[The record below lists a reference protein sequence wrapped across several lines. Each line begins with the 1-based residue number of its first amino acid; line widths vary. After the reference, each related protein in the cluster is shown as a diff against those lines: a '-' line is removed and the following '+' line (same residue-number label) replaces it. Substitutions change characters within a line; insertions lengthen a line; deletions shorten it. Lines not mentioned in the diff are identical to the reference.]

1 MSSKPAPSPA
11 PEGEPPTSTGGLFR
25 RLRPEQLQS
34 PVPSDI
40 ACSRSI
46 PPQHIAEVLLPRSPP
61 CPPFAF
67 LRAPAASVKAA
78 ADPVCGRLQIARQMG
93 IHEDEL
99 GLHGSVK
106 AKVQL
111 SVLERLQDQPDGYY
125 VVVAGVTPTP
135 LGEGKSTTTVGLSQ
149 DLGAVLQKKVF
160 TCVRQPS
167 MGPTFGI
174 KGGAAGG
181 GYAQV
186 IPMEEFNLHL
196 TGDIHAISIAN
207 NLLAAAIDTRMFHE
221 GCQSDAA
228 LYRRLT
234 EMQDGR

>member
-1 MSSKPAPSPA
+1 
-11 PEGEPPTSTGGLFR
+11 
-25 RLRPEQLQS
+25 
-34 PVPSDI
+34 
-40 ACSRSI
+40 
-46 PPQHIAEVLLPRSPP
+46 
-61 CPPFAF
+61 
-67 LRAPAASVKAA
+67 
-78 ADPVCGRLQIARQMG
+78 MG
-93 IHEDEL
+93 INEDEL
-99 GLHGSVK
+99 DLHGSVK

-111 SVLERLQDQPDGYY
+111 SVLQRLQDQPDGYY

-135 LGEGKSTTTVGLSQ
+135 LGEGKSTTTVGVSQ
-149 DLGAVLQKKVF
+149 ALGAVLQKKVF

-196 TGDIHAISIAN
+196 TGDIHAISISN
-207 NLLAAAIDTRMFHE
+207 NLLAAAIDTRMYHE

-234 EMQDGR
+234 EMQDGRCGHVLISCRACDFVA